1 MELKATE
8 TKLMLKTVIFRQ
20 YFCFFS
26 LNLANMKYLRL
37 FIIFSKFTF
46 YLLLTLK
53 IIFFIKISQLYPKKK
68 CLVQIEDKKVESSQK
83 ECAKYK

>member
-8 TKLMLKTVIFRQ
+8 TKLMLKTVISRQ

-53 IIFFIKISQLYPKKK
+53 IIFYKHIPTLPKKK

-83 ECAKYK
+83 ECAKHK